1 MTASRSLLMRPLTQT
16 CAAMSVSARYLCST
30 LRATSPV
37 MRILNAAQMREAD
50 RYTIEDIGIPSLV
63 LMENAGRQ
71 VVAAMEAAYESRLDG
86 RVGVLCGRGNNGGDG
101 FVVARTL
108 IQRGIDTAVF
118 VIGAVSDVRG
128 DARINLDILGRLGV
142 TVVEIG
148 DEQTWE
154 LHFSEISQ
162 CTLIVDAIFGTGLK
176 SALGG
181 MMETVVADINAS
193 GIPIVSIDLPSGMS
207 ADTPHL
213 VGDCIDASMTVTL
226 AAPKLPLVLPPG
238 EAHAGDVVI
247 ADIGIP
253 PDVLESLE
261 GPHIELLTPE
271 QVRSLV
277 EPRAPESHKGDF
289 GRVTLVAGSRGKT
302 GAAHLAAMGALR
314 SGAGLVTVATPAS
327 CLPIVASMAPEY
339 MTEPLGHSSDALVTA
354 AGVERVLEL
363 IQDVVVCGPGLGR
376 SPEVGEFVRRFI
388 ERATVPLVL
397 DADALTVLAD
407 DPGRLI
413 GKDERDVIVT
423 PHPGEMAR
431 LVGASVEE
439 VQANRID
446 VASDFATTHRVYV
459 VLKGHRTVIATPEGR
474 VYINPTGNPGMATGG
489 TGDVL
494 SGMIGAWLAQLLDA
508 EAACRLAVFL
518 HGAAGDLAEAAEGQA
533 AMTATD
539 LLAHLGDALTGLVNR
554 GKPASS

>member
-1 MTASRSLLMRPLTQT
+1 
-16 CAAMSVSARYLCST
+16 
-30 LRATSPV
+30 

-50 RYTIEDIGIPSLV
+50 RYTIEEIGIPSLV

-71 VVAAMEAAYESRLDG
+71 VVAAMEAAYEARLEG

-108 IQRGIDTAVF
+108 IQRGVDAAVF
-118 VIGAVSDVRG
+118 IIGSLSDVRG
-128 DARINLDILGRLGV
+128 DARTNLDILGRLGV

-176 SALGG
+176 SPLGG
-181 MMETVVADINAS
+181 MMETVVADINAA
-193 GIPIVSIDLPSGMS
+193 GIPIVAIDLPSGLS

-213 VGDCIDASMTVTL
+213 IGDCIDASMTVTL

-253 PDVLESLE
+253 SDVLDGLE

-271 QVRSLV
+271 QVRTLV
-277 EPRAPESHKGDF
+277 EPRAPEAHKGDF
-289 GRVTLVAGSRGKT
+289 GRLTIVAGSIGKT
-302 GAAHLAAMGALR
+302 GAAHLAATGALR

-327 CLPIVASMAPEY
+327 CLPILASMGPEF
-339 MTEPLGHSSDALVTA
+339 MTEPLAEARNGTLLPSAVDY
-354 AGVERVLEL
+354 VLEL
-363 IQDVVVCGPGLGR
+363 QQDVIACGPGLGR
-376 SPEVGEFVRRFI
+376 DPAVAEFVRALVD
-388 ERATVPLVL
+388 RATVPLVL
-397 DADALTVLAD
+397 DADALTVLAE
-407 DPGRLI
+407 DPSGLVGRE
-413 GKDERDVIVT
+413 ERAIIIT

-431 LVGASVEE
+431 LTGASVDE
-439 VQANRID
+439 VQANRIQM
-446 VASDFATTHRVYV
+446 AADFAATHRLYV
-459 VLKGHRTVIATPEGR
+459 VLKGHRTIIATPEGHIF
-474 VYINPTGNPGMATGG
+474 INPTGNAGMATGG

-494 SGMIGAWLAQLLDA
+494 TGMIAAWLAQLLDA

-518 HGAAGDLAEAAEGQA
+518 HGAAGDLAEGAEGQV

-539 LLAHLGDALTGLVNR
+539 LIAQLGPALKHLTSTEKDQD
-554 GKPASS
+554 